1 MVFSFQ
7 SNLQLDYH
15 NSCPT
20 VWLFEFCHH
29 LKLFKKFNGVWAIKK
44 YLKIIHC
51 KINQTHLADYLF
63 DVKKDL
69 GRENSNGKVGEQ
81 SLGWS
86 NWRL

>member
-7 SNLQLDYH
+7 FDLQLDYH

-29 LKLFKKFNGVWAIKK
+29 LKLFKKFNGVWGIKK

-51 KINQTHLADYLF
+51 KINQTHLANYLF
-63 DVKKDL
+63 EVKKEL
-69 GRENSNGKVGEQ
+69 ARENSNGKVGEQ
-81 SLGWS
+81 
-86 NWRL
+86 